1 MASYRE
7 NVAHKCPR
15 AILSYTH
22 FREVSS
28 IHLRV
33 DNLTALSYLLN
44 MGGTQSE
51 QLIKISKQILSYLLE
66 KQICLTAKYV
76 PSIDNHLAD
85 WKSRNI

>member
-15 AILSYTH
+15 AILSYTR

-28 IHLRV
+28 IHLRL
-33 DNLTALSYLLN
+33 DNMTDLSYLLN
-44 MGGTQSE
+44 MGRTRSE

-85 WKSRNI
+85 WESRNI